1 MHKHCKIFYYM
12 SSIDKSLVIDFYR
25 EYPDSCICNIGEC
38 LSDIDAI
45 LSSNVGINL
54 ISPTNEN
61 TMLCHFY
68 TEDGSILSIKKIIR
82 EGRAIKE
89 NITLLKISSIFYT
102 FVINSYI
109 ICCFI
114 RHTDVIINQLN
125 FLELSFLIISIS
137 AFTGET
143 DNNKKSNQLIRN
155 KKLYVGHYITQ
166 ISGLFFF
173 KVVTVYMHGKYFI
186 GNRELD
192 LRIIDKIYC
201 SFYFILCI
209 EQLFS
214 TVYVLNLIS
223 FYRKDSISNIFY
235 SLSNIL
241 LLIYFIILNILT
253 SSNYKCDFL
262 NITVFDYNEN
272 LVDTHGDNNRI
283 KCLFVCIVDFT
294 ITIIYSRVVYYV
306 FDRLAKE

>member
-1 MHKHCKIFYYM
+1 M

-54 ISPTNEN
+54 ISPSNEN

-82 EGRAIKE
+82 EGAAIKE
-89 NITLLKISSIFYT
+89 NIMLLKISSIFYT
-102 FVINSYI
+102 FMINSYI

-114 RHTDVIINQLN
+114 RHTDIIINQLN
-125 FLELSFLIISIS
+125 FLEISFLIVSIS

-155 KKLYVGHYITQ
+155 KKLYVGHYIAQ
-166 ISGLFFF
+166 IGGLFLF
-173 KVVTVYMHGKYFI
+173 KFISVYLHGKFFI
-186 GNRELD
+186 GNTELNPK
-192 LRIIDKIYC
+192 IVDKIYC

-223 FYRKDSISNIFY
+223 FYRKDAISNLFY
-235 SLSNIL
+235 NLANIL
-241 LLIYFIILNILT
+241 LLIYFIILNFLT

-262 NITVFDYNEN
+262 NIAVFDYNEN
-272 LVDTHGDNNRI
+272 IVDSHGDNNRI
-283 KCLFVCIVDFT
+283 KCFSVCIVDFI
-294 ITIIYSRVVYYV
+294 ITILYSRVVYYV
-306 FDRLAKE
+306 FDGLAKD